1 MADKDGLGK
10 LQLMLYNAHVPKKY
24 YNIFYAMFV
33 AIKEN
38 DTSLSQIFANYNNGD
53 GGQTIQNLK
62 PPFICVDCGAHAG
75 LTTDIIV
82 HCGWIAHSFEPNI
95 YLYEILKRKYLNTP
109 NVYIYQ
115 KAVSN
120 KKLYNKFFI

>member
-1 MADKDGLGK
+1 MPCLLLLKRMIYCFLK
-10 LQLMLYNAHVPKKY
+10 FLQ
-24 YNIFYAMFV
+24 I
-33 AIKEN
+33 II
-38 DTSLSQIFANYNNGD
+38 TGW
-53 GGQTIQNLK
+53 GQTIQNLK
-62 PPFICVDCGAHAG
+62 PPFICVDCGVHAG
-75 LTTDIIV
+75 LITDIIV
-82 HCGWIAHSFEPNI
+82 HCGGIAHSFEPNI

>member
-1 MADKDGLGK
+1 MPCLLLLKRMIHRFPK
-10 LQLMLYNAHVPKKY
+10 FLQIIITGM
-24 YNIFYAMFV
+24 
-33 AIKEN
+33 
-38 DTSLSQIFANYNNGD
+38 